1 MSKPVDINYVV
12 SHHISSYTY
21 FIISVIP
28 FKSAEIRII
37 LKSDTDSRFCETID
51 MKIDGE
57 AYTLWGND
65 DSYIDDLV
73 AKKVDELK
81 ETNKGI

>member
-1 MSKPVDINYVV
+1 MSFPVDINYVV

-21 FIISVIP
+21 FIISVVP
-28 FKSAEIRII
+28 FQSAEIRIV

-57 AYTLWGND
+57 AYKLWGSD

-73 AKKVDELK
+73 AKKVASLHPA
-81 ETNKGI
+81 